1 MKRVYSI
8 IANLLALGVM
18 LCCLSACSAGDSRKS
33 ILKVYN
39 WADYIDEELLSE
51 FEEWY
56 FEQTGE
62 EVEVV
67 YQLFDINE
75 IMLAK
80 IERGKED
87 FDVVCP
93 SEYIIE
99 RMLRNDL
106 LLPIN
111 KDFGSTPNYLGNVSP
126 YIHNV
131 FSKID
136 GSGKD
141 ANDYAVGYMWGT
153 TGFLYNPKYVERE
166 EVSSWSALWNSKFS
180 KKLLIK
186 DAFRDVYCPL
196 LIYAKQEELARG
208 DISLDS
214 LMFDASD
221 ESIAKVEA
229 LLKKAKPYV
238 AGWEADFGKEIMT
251 KEKAWLNL
259 SWSGDAVWAIDEA
272 EAVGVELD
280 YVVPDEG
287 SIVWFDGW
295 VIPKYAKNP
304 KAASYFINFM
314 CKPENAIRNMD
325 ATGYVSV
332 VTTEEV
338 LEYMSSEEDY
348 DEPLDL
354 SYLFV
359 HADGTPI
366 EGSDSVYTDPVLYPS
381 RTVINRCAVMH
392 DSGDRT
398 DKMLEMWSR
407 VKGDNLSTGMLVSII
422 VFFSAML
429 IWGIARKIAA
439 YRQHRKTMKRRHKYA
454 KYSSR

>member
-1 MKRVYSI
+1 MKRFYFIVEI
-8 IANLLALGVM
+8 VVAMCLALLALTGCGVD
-18 LCCLSACSAGDSRKS
+18 DSRKE

-39 WADYIDEELLSE
+39 WADYIDESLLTE

-62 EVEVV
+62 KVEVV

-75 IMLAK
+75 VMLAK

-111 KDFGSTPNYLGNVSP
+111 KDFGSTPSYLGNVSP
-126 YIHNV
+126 YIHEV
-131 FSKID
+131 FNKID

-153 TGFLYNPKYVERE
+153 TGFLYNPKYVARE
-166 EVSSWSALWNSKFS
+166 EVSTWSALWNPKFS

-196 LIYAKQEELARG
+196 LIYAKQEELASG
-208 DISLDS
+208 VVTLDS
-214 LMFDASD
+214 LMYDSSD
-221 ESIAKVEA
+221 ESIALVEA

-272 EAVGVELD
+272 ETVGVELD
-280 YVVPDEG
+280 YVVPEEG

-304 KAASYFINFM
+304 KAAAYFINFM
-314 CKPENAIRNMD
+314 CMPENAIRNMEEI
-325 ATGYVSV
+325 GYVSV
-332 VTTEEV
+332 IGTPEV
-338 LEYMSSEEDY
+338 MEYMSESAVESGFEDALNVEY
-348 DEPLDL
+348 
-354 SYLFV
+354 FF
-359 HADGTPI
+359 G
-366 EGSDSVYTDPVLYPS
+366 EGADSVVINPALYPDKS
-381 RTVINRCAVMH
+381 VIDRCAMMH
-392 DSGDRT
+392 DSGQRT
-398 DKMLEMWSR
+398 VNLLEMWSR
-407 VKGDNLSTGMLVSII
+407 VKGDNLNNGMVIFILV
-422 VFFSAML
+422 VFGVL
-429 IWGIARKIAA
+429 LVVGIARKIRRR
-439 YRQHRKTMKRRHKYA
+439 RQRQRRW
-454 KYSSR
+454 